1 MVARRRAACPLGRHR
16 ASSLVDIELL
26 LGPSRVVIGS
36 ESLVSLVDVVRTVRG
51 AMIHSEAGVMGS
63 VGQTTVAGRY
73 RLLALVASGGMG
85 RVWRAHDELLDREV
99 AIKEL
104 TAPAGMPVI
113 GRREVQF
120 RTVREAR
127 AAARLDHPGVVRIF
141 DVVQATGRS
150 WIVMEYIP
158 SRSLQQVISEDGP
171 LTHQEAARVGLAV
184 LSALTAAHAA
194 GVLHLDVKPHNVLI
208 AADRRIVL
216 TDFGLATVSAAPGS
230 STVSVDG
237 EPLLGSPHYVAPER
251 LRGAAGDAR
260 MDLWSLGA
268 SLYAAVESR
277 PPFDRPSITESL
289 AAVLVD
295 APDPPRHP
303 GPLHPVIAGLLAA
316 DPARRWGAA
325 KTMAALSA
333 LTRRAVGVV
342 SVPAPRRPTHDAV
355 RFRPAAVTVASTPR
369 RSRPAGRW
377 SAAPPGP
384 AAPEPTAAHAPAVA
398 TPTRSLR
405 LRIALAGV
413 AVIAAA
419 APVVVWQASGEGPA
433 RPASD
438 VAAEPTAATAC
449 AGAAPQPV
457 TDGRDPA
464 PYALPDGWLWHVD
477 PAAFALPVPRTWT
490 RAVNADVVC
499 FTDPDGARTLTV
511 QPGPALT
518 GEPLRHWQ
526 AAEQQALANGT
537 LPGYRKVSMGVLLV
551 TGGGADWE
559 YTWQPPTGPRL
570 HTYRVLR
577 SAGARSHLL
586 TWTTP
591 DNDWDL
597 NQTHRRI
604 TLDGVRDRSASP
616 SPWAVPAPLA

>member
-268 SLYAAVESR
+268 SLYAAVEGR

-325 KTMAALSA
+325 QAQAALSA

-355 RFRPAAVTVASTPR
+355 RFRPAAVTVA
-369 RSRPAGRW
+369 
-377 SAAPPGP
+377 P
-384 AAPEPTAAHAPAVA
+384 AAPASSDPAAPKPTATRAPMVA
-398 TPTRSLR
+398 TPPRSRR

-419 APVVVWQASGEGPA
+419 APVVVWQAGGDRHA
-433 RPASD
+433 RPASSI
-438 VAAEPTAATAC
+438 AAEPTAATAC

-457 TDGRDPA
+457 TDAPDPA

-477 PAAFALPVPRTWT
+477 PTAFALPLPRTWT

-499 FTDPDGARTLTV
+499 FTDPEGARTLTV
-511 QPGPALT
+511 QLGPALT
-518 GEPLRHWQ
+518 GEPLRQWQ
-526 AAEQQALANGT
+526 AAEQQALTNGT
-537 LPGYRKVSMGVLLV
+537 LPGYQKISMGVLLV
-551 TGGGADWE
+551 SGGGADWE

-577 SAGARSHLL
+577 SAGALSHLV

-591 DNDWDL
+591 DQDWEL
-597 NQTHRRI
+597 NQTHRR
-604 TLDGVRDRSASP
+604 TVLDGVRDPSASP
-616 SPWAVPAPLA
+616 SPWAVPAPSA